1 MKLRAVYPVIAVI
14 TIVSIFAPFDVLGDK
29 KRTPRFADFP
39 VRKAWKGRPAEVK
52 LITSE
57 ARSYRRRLRDAA
69 KEKPN
74 FAGHFRVVLWGCGS
88 ECIAGAIL
96 DLPTGQVVA
105 PPNLENS
112 GESHLSFCQSAY
124 APSGLE
130 YRVDSKLLIV
140 RCGLNFN
147 LRQNKNIPDT
157 YYYAWEEERVRLV
170 RHDHVPSDVK

>member
-57 ARSYRRRLRDAA
+57 ARSYRTRLRDAA

-74 FAGHFRVVLWGCGS
+74 FAGHFRVVIWGCGS
-88 ECIAGAIL
+88 ECIAGAIV
-96 DLPTGQVVA
+96 DLQTGRVLA
-105 PPNLENS
+105 PPSLGNP
-112 GESHLSFCQSAY
+112 GESHSSFCQSAY
-124 APSGLE
+124 APSGVE